1 MHYFKVIQKI
11 LMIIILL
18 IIQQSCDDK
27 ANAAESKLLKISES
41 QNLIIEK
48 NKNLEVEIHESTIPI
63 KELKEFASV
72 ISLVAFNE
80 IIMNENSFDHD
91 GYVNLI
97 FLKNQNK
104 IFEYRINFTD
114 LIRIEKDITI
124 LEELFSS
131 TLKSEISDIENDV
144 LDKVLKTEFIDD
156 FDTFK
161 VQSLDVYKF
170 LIMEDKEMLFTFL
183 DSKDR
188 TLKTM
193 VELKNYQIKNYKVLD
208 TISKNKN

>member
-1 MHYFKVIQKI
+1 
-11 LMIIILL
+11 MIIILL